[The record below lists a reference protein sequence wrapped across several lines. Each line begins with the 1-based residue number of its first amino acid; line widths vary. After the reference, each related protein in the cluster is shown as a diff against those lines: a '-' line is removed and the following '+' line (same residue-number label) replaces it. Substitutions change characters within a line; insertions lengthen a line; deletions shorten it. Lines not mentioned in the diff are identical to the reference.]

1 MRKPQVVWVAAVVGF
16 AGTPGLVRSALDRM
30 DQLEEVRPD
39 RSGFHISQSV
49 RVALGI
55 YELVDQRDGG
65 AVRIEGD
72 DLTVDFQGAVLVGS
86 PPGVE
91 ADAFAGRGIVIRGR
105 NVTVK
110 NAHVRGYKVGIF
122 AEDAPGLTLD
132 GCDVSL
138 NYRQRLKSTIER
150 ADLSDWLYGQ
160 ENDENEWLRY
170 GAGIYLFRCPEATVV
185 DCRARN
191 GQNGLCI
198 SRCDQARIV
207 DNDMSFMSGWGLAM
221 WRSSRCEVFNNKFDW
236 CIRGYSHGVYSR
248 GQDSAGILVYEQCH
262 NNLFA
267 YNSATHGGDGFFLY
281 AGNETLRRT
290 GRGGCNGNI
299 LYRNDF
305 SHAAANGIEATFSKG
320 NLFIENILRDCT
332 HGVWA
337 GYSYDTIV
345 ENNLIRRC
353 KYGVSIEH
361 GRNNRIAGNTIS
373 ETGLGIHLWWDD
385 DEDLLASAF
394 GKARDRC
401 PSTENV
407 VVANRFERVKT
418 AIRLADDSKSTVTDN
433 TMGQVEVP
441 VHLLGDVSGL
451 KLSLQQTEL
460 DAVQHEGHGEIHF
473 DPRGVTPRRW
483 SPRDVVSQ
491 FPRLVAGRGAQEAFL
506 PQGTHRGR
514 QLIFVDE
521 WGPYDFSDLRVSPS
535 KVRGGPEAHIQ
546 LLGLGSPFLATAVT
560 GDVTVTPDRG
570 TIPQKLTV
578 RAASPG
584 VHVFS
589 VEIDTDGRIQR
600 ATGTLLNA
608 RWHVSFYAWSEENDP
623 RDGPEAWRR
632 VLASEVLDNVTVADI
647 DFAWYHRAPTEK
659 VPPDRFATVATTS
672 VKIPA
677 GRWRVRVISDDGV
690 RVLIDGRNV
699 LENWTWH
706 APKSN
711 EAVIE
716 LDGGE
721 HTIRIEHFEIDG
733 LAQLQLRLEA
743 ALD

>member
-1 MRKPQVVWVAAVVGF
+1 VAIGVCAAQFVFVRASQAGGDQV
-16 AGTPGLVRSALDRM
+16 
-30 DQLEEVRPD
+30 EEIRPD
-39 RSGFHISQSV
+39 RAGLRVTESV
-49 RVALGI
+49 RVALGT
-55 YELVDQRDGG
+55 YELIDRHEEG
-65 AVRIEGD
+65 AIRVEGN
-72 DLTVDFQGAVLVGS
+72 DLTVDFQGATLVGS

-105 NVTVK
+105 NVTVR
-110 NAHVRGYKVGIF
+110 NAQVRGYKLGIF

-132 GCDVSL
+132 GCDVSF

-150 ADLSDWLYGQ
+150 EDLSDWLYGH

-170 GAGIYLFRCPEATVV
+170 GAGIYLFRCSEATVV
-185 DCRARN
+185 SCRARN

-236 CIRGYSHGVYSR
+236 CIRGYSHGIYSR
-248 GQDSAGILVYEQCH
+248 GQDSTGILVYEQCN

-290 GRGGCNGNI
+290 GQGGCNGNVV
-299 LYRNDF
+299 YGNDF
-305 SHAAANGIEATFSKG
+305 SHAAANGIEATFSKDNVFTG
-320 NLFIENILRDCT
+320 NILRECT

-345 ENNLIRRC
+345 ENNLISGC

-373 ETGLGIHLWWDD
+373 ESELGVHLWWDD

-394 GKARDRC
+394 AKAHDRC
-401 PSTENV
+401 PSTDNV
-407 VVANRFERVKT
+407 IVANRFQRVMT

-433 TMGQVEVP
+433 AMGQVDVP

-451 KLSLQQTEL
+451 KLSLTQTEL
-460 DAVQHEGHGEIHF
+460 EAVEHEGRGKIHF
-473 DPRGVTPRRW
+473 DPQGVAPRPW
-483 SPRDVVSQ
+483 SPRNVVTQ
-491 FPRLVAGRGAQEAFL
+491 FPRLVTGRGSQDAFL
-506 PQGTHRGR
+506 SQDALRGR
-514 QLIFVDE
+514 RFIYVDE
-521 WGPYDFSDLRVSPS
+521 WGPYDFSDFRVFPS
-535 KVRGGPEAHIQ
+535 KVLGGPASLVQ
-546 LLGLGSPFLATAVT
+546 LLGLGSPYQVTTVT
-560 GDVTVTPDRG
+560 GDVTVVPERG
-570 TIPQKLTV
+570 TLPQRLTV
-578 RAASPG
+578 TADSPG

-589 VEIDTDGRIQR
+589 VEIDTDGRTHR
-600 ATGTLLNA
+600 AAGTLLNA
-608 RWHVSFYAWSEENDP
+608 QWHVSFYAWSEENDP

-632 VLASEVLDNVTVADI
+632 ILASEALDSVTAADI
-647 DFAWYHRAPTEK
+647 DFAWYHRAPSEK
-659 VPPDRFATVATTS
+659 IPPDRFATVATTS

-677 GRWRVRVISDDGV
+677 GRWRVRAISDDGI
-690 RVLIDGRNV
+690 RVLIDNRGI

-706 APKSN
+706 AATTN
-711 EAVIE
+711 EAVIGLE
-716 LDGGE
+716 GGE
-721 HTIRIEHFEIDG
+721 HAIRIEHFEIDG
-733 LAQLQLRLEA
+733 LAQLQLRLDPA
-743 ALD
+743 SD